1 MTPPLNSGK
10 HEKKRRGLNRP
21 RILKYIILPTWSH
34 YPYNKTALVWGS
46 RVATN
51 RDWLLLCVVQHAHA
65 RGRVPK
71 CKYLLVLSSKYLQL
85 FRREKRWR
93 SAFKLCTNYVPGG
106 VAFCPSVKRTS
117 CLRGVKQYVRMCR
130 VFVPHTPSRPGCR
143 SLKGARAS
151 RI

>member
-10 HEKKRRGLNRP
+10 HEKKRLGLNRP

-71 CKYLLVLSSKYLQL
+71 CKYLLVLSSTYNYL
-85 FRREKRWR
+85 
-93 SAFKLCTNYVPGG
+93 
-106 VAFCPSVKRTS
+106 
-117 CLRGVKQYVRMCR
+117 
-130 VFVPHTPSRPGCR
+130 
-143 SLKGARAS
+143 GARNGGAQRLIYAQIMS
-151 RI
+151 RGGWRFVLR